1 MNHRY
6 SRFMILE
13 NLATVPS
20 SFKDFNEKSKIKHIH
35 TRTILHSYH
44 MHTRNIYLNGL
55 LFAVPENFEFI
66 YCSESGVFTKGKYFQ
81 RGLFQ
86 LSELKMTNQY

>member
-1 MNHRY
+1 
-6 SRFMILE
+6 MILE

-20 SFKDFNEKSKIKHIH
+20 SFKDFNEKSKIKHI
-35 TRTILHSYH
+35 
-44 MHTRNIYLNGL
+44 HTRNIYLNGL